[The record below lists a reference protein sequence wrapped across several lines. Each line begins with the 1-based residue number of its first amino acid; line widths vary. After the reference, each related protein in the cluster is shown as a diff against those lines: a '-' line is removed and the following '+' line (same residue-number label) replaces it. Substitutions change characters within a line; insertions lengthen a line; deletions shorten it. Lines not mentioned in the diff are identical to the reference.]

1 LAKICTP
8 LKWNYQINYH
18 AFLPVFEQNRHAV
31 LIRRKVVMLA
41 MVRSCAI
48 IGLDGALVEV
58 EVDMTNGLAA
68 FVIVG
73 LPDAAVNE
81 AKERVRSAI
90 KNSSCLFPYK
100 HITVNLAP
108 ADLRKEG
115 PAYDLPIAVGI
126 LLASEQLRSSEQVH
140 DSLFL
145 GELSLDGGIRH
156 TNGILP
162 MVAMAS
168 ERQIKAVF
176 VPAVDA
182 AEATLIEGVTV
193 YPVETLSQLIAH
205 LNQEQQIEP
214 YQRDTSLLEN
224 ISEAVYL
231 QDMSAVRG
239 QEHVKRALEVA
250 ASGGHNILMSGPPG
264 SGKTLL
270 ARTVPSVLPRMVI
283 DEALEIT
290 KIYSVSGMLPPQM
303 PLILQRPFRSPHH
316 TTSHAGLV
324 GGGRLPRPGEISL
337 AHRGVLFLD
346 ELPEFGQNVL
356 EVLRQPLEDKVVTI
370 SRAQGTITYPANFM
384 LVAAMNPCPCGFF
397 GDPVRECTCSATAIA
412 RYQKRISGPL
422 LDRIDIHV
430 EVPRVDYEKL
440 ADKRQVETSAAIRA
454 RVQAARERQLQ
465 RLAGTKL
472 TCNAEMGPAEVR
484 DHCNVEPSAE
494 KLLKAAMQQ
503 LHLSA
508 RAFHRVLKL
517 ARTIADLSESE
528 TIASNHV
535 AEAIQ
540 YRPRMGM

>member
-1 LAKICTP
+1 
-8 LKWNYQINYH
+8 
-18 AFLPVFEQNRHAV
+18 
-31 LIRRKVVMLA
+31 MLA
-41 MVRSCAI
+41 MARSCAVV
-48 IGLDGALVEV
+48 GLEGALVEV
-58 EVDMTNGLAA
+58 EVDLSNGMPG
-68 FVIVG
+68 FMIVG

-81 AKERVRSAI
+81 AKERVRAAI
-90 KNSSCLFPYK
+90 KNSACLFPFK
-100 HITVNLAP
+100 RITVNLAP

-115 PAYDLPIAVGI
+115 PVYDLPIAIGI
-126 LLASEQLRSSEQVH
+126 LMAHEQIPISEQSQEI
-140 DSLFL
+140 LFL
-145 GELSLDGGIRH
+145 GELSLDGSVKH

-162 MVAMAS
+162 MVSLAR
-168 ERQIKAVF
+168 EKHLKTVF

-182 AEATLIEGVTV
+182 MEATLIDGVQV
-193 YPVETLSQLIAH
+193 FPVETLAQLISH
-205 LNQEQQIEP
+205 LRGEKLIEP
-214 YQRDTSLLEN
+214 YQRDPHILDNVKE
-224 ISEAVYL
+224 EEYG
-231 QDMSAVRG
+231 QDMASIRG

-270 ARTVPSVLPRMVI
+270 ARTMPSILPRLVI
-283 DEALEIT
+283 EEALDIT
-290 KIYSVSGMLPPQM
+290 KIYSVSGMLPPDM
-303 PLILQRPFRSPHH
+303 PLVVRRPFRAPHH

-324 GGGRLPRPGEISL
+324 GGGRVPRPGEISL

-370 SRAQGTITYPANFM
+370 SRAQGTVTYPANFM
-384 LVAAMNPCPCGFF
+384 LVASMNPCPCGYF
-397 GDPVRECTCSATAIA
+397 GDPVRDCSCSATAIA

-440 ADKRQVETSAAIRA
+440 ADKRQAETSAVIRA
-454 RVQAARERQLQ
+454 RVQAARTRQLQ
-465 RLAGTKL
+465 RFAGTKL
-472 TCNAEMGPAEVR
+472 ACNADMGPAEV
-484 DHCNVEPSAE
+484 HNFCTVEPSAE

-517 ARTIADLSESE
+517 ARTIADLADSEIIS
-528 TIASNHV
+528 SHHV

-540 YRPRMGM
+540 YRPRMGT